1 MRRPYD
7 IGDRIALSSP
17 ETPLSIDGSA
27 TWFVQTVGL
36 FTTTVRFAATNEVA
50 TLSNGSLAASRVI
63 NAKRS
68 PQANAYVY
76 MKFSVDVVRW
86 LLCESL
92 FSVLVS
98 DLQTIYILDWQPYS
112 KVLIFKKCVESFV
125 KERPREW
132 IGEFYCAATHLTFLT
147 TKCTHTGSVRSPKQP

>member
-1 MRRPYD
+1 MPFSCSTPFVRTVRRPYD
-7 IGDRIALSSP
+7 IGDRIALSNP

-50 TLSNGSLAASRVI
+50 TLANGSLASSRVI

-68 PQANAYVY
+68 PQANVYVFN
-76 MKFSVDVVRW
+76 KFSVNV
-86 LLCESL
+86 
-92 FSVLVS
+92 
-98 DLQTIYILDWQPYS
+98 PYS
-112 KVLIFKKCVESFV
+112 KVMIFKKCVESFV

-132 IGEFYCAATHLTFLT
+132 IGE
-147 TKCTHTGSVRSPKQP
+147 